1 MASLRVGG
9 GNGGSY
15 TLGAAMAAATAA
27 AVGTTGLRAS
37 SAVTGW
43 ADIAGT
49 ACTPGMPGMAVIVLG
64 GGKAYWNWGYC
75 CSCW

>member
-37 SAVTGW
+37 KVATGW
-43 ADIAGT
+43 ADIVGIVWT
-49 ACTPGMPGMAVIVLG
+49 ADTPGIPGMAVIAFAG
-64 GGKAYWNWGYC
+64 
-75 CSCW
+75 

>member
-1 MASLRVGG
+1 MRVGG

-37 SAVTGW
+37 SVATGW

-49 ACTPGMPGMAVIVLG
+49 ADMAVTPGMPGMAVIVLG
-64 GGKAYWNWGYC
+64 GG
-75 CSCW
+75 

>member
-1 MASLRVGG
+1 MRVGG

-37 SAVTGW
+37 SVATGW
-43 ADIAGT
+43 ADMAGT
-49 ACTPGMPGMAVIVLG
+49 PCMPAMAATVLDG
-64 GGKAYWNWGYC
+64 
-75 CSCW
+75 

>member
-15 TLGAAMAAATAA
+15 TLGAAMAAAIAA

-37 SAVTGW
+37 SVATGW
-43 ADIAGT
+43 ADIVGTAGT
-49 ACTPGMPGMAVIVLG
+49 ADTPGMPGMAVTVLG
-64 GGKAYWNWGYC
+64 GG
-75 CSCW
+75 

>member
-37 SAVTGW
+37 SVATGW
-43 ADIAGT
+43 AVIADMPGT
-49 ACTPGMPGMAVIVLG
+49 ACIAETPGRPGMAIAPCG
-64 GGKAYWNWGYC
+64 G
-75 CSCW
+75 

>member
-1 MASLRVGG
+1 MRVGG

-37 SAVTGW
+37 SVATGW
-43 ADIAGT
+43 AEMEGTAGT
-49 ACTPGMPGMAVIVLG
+49 ADTPGTPGRALTALG
-64 GGKAYWNWGYC
+64 AG
-75 CSCW
+75 

>member
-37 SAVTGW
+37 SVATGW
-43 ADIAGT
+43 ADIVGTAGT
-49 ACTPGMPGMAVIVLG
+49 ADTPGMPGMAVTAFG
-64 GGKAYWNWGYC
+64 GG
-75 CSCW
+75 

>member
-37 SAVTGW
+37 SVATGW
-43 ADIAGT
+43 AEMEGTAGT
-49 ACTPGMPGMAVIVLG
+49 ADTPGTPGRAVTALG
-64 GGKAYWNWGYC
+64 AG
-75 CSCW
+75 

>member
-27 AVGTTGLRAS
+27 AAGTTGLRAS
-37 SAVTGW
+37 NVATGW
-43 ADIAGT
+43 ADIVGIAETVG
-49 ACTPGMPGMAVIVLG
+49 TPGIPGMAVTVLAG
-64 GGKAYWNWGYC
+64 A
-75 CSCW
+75 

>member
-37 SAVTGW
+37 NVATGW
-43 ADIAGT
+43 ADIVGMAGT
-49 ACTPGMPGMAVIVLG
+49 LGTPGIPGMAVTVLAG
-64 GGKAYWNWGYC
+64 A
-75 CSCW
+75 

>member
-15 TLGAAMAAATAA
+15 TLGAAIAAATAA

-37 SAVTGW
+37 SVVTGW
-43 ADIAGT
+43 ADIADTAGT
-49 ACTPGMPGMAVIVLG
+49 VGTDMACTPGMPGMAVTAPACG
-64 GGKAYWNWGYC
+64 
-75 CSCW
+75 

>member
-1 MASLRVGG
+1 MRVGG

-15 TLGAAMAAATAA
+15 TLGAAMAAAIAA

-37 SAVTGW
+37 SVVTCW

-49 ACTPGMPGMAVIVLG
+49 DTPGIPGMAVIVFG
-64 GGKAYWNWGYC
+64 GG
-75 CSCW
+75 

>member
-1 MASLRVGG
+1 MASLRAGG

-37 SAVTGW
+37 NVATGW
-43 ADIAGT
+43 AVIPGTAGT
-49 ACTPGMPGMAVIVLG
+49 PGTPGMPGMAVTVLCG
-64 GGKAYWNWGYC
+64 
-75 CSCW
+75 